1 MKIVLL
7 RHGLTE
13 ANEKHLYCGST
24 DLPLSPAGRAALR
37 RLEMPAPGTRF
48 ISSGMRRCNETLE
61 ALFGVVAYETEPDF
75 REIDFGDFEMKDYE
89 TLRNDSA

>member
-48 ISSGMRRCNETLE
+48 ISSGMRRCN
-61 ALFGVVAYETEPDF
+61 
-75 REIDFGDFEMKDYE
+75 
-89 TLRNDSA
+89 